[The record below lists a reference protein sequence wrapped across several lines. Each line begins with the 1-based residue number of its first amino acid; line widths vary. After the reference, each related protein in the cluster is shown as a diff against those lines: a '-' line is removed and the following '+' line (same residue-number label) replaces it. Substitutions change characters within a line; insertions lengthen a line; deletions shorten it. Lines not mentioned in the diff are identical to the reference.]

1 MGEGSGSA
9 SLEREEPQPPTPTPN
24 AHLILIGLPGAGKST
39 LGRKAAR
46 QLGVEFLDLD
56 AEIER
61 VEGRAVAEIF
71 AAEGEAYFR
80 ERERAL
86 TESLRTRPSMVL
98 APGGGWAAQPGNAA
112 LLRPPGRIVYL
123 RVSARTAVRRMGL
136 GVQRRPLLAG
146 PDPVAALEAL
156 LERRAAVYA
165 TADVV
170 VETERRTPQQIV
182 AAVCEAARGLWGTAG
197 R

>member
-1 MGEGSGSA
+1 MW
-9 SLEREEPQPPTPTPN
+9 EPDGAPTPTPN
-24 AHLILIGLPGAGKST
+24 SHLVLIGLPGAGKST

-46 QLGVEFLDLD
+46 QLEVEFLDLD

-61 VEGRAVAEIF
+61 VERRTVGEIF
-71 AAEGEAYFR
+71 AAEGEDYFR
-80 ERERAL
+80 ARERAL
-86 TESLRTRPSMVL
+86 TASLRSRPSMVL

-112 LLRPPGRIVYL
+112 LLRPPGRIIYL

-146 PDPVAALEAL
+146 PDPVATLEAL

-165 TADVV
+165 TADAV
-170 VETERRTPQQIV
+170 VETEHRTQQQIV
-182 AAVCEAARGLWGTAG
+182 AAVCEVARGMWDPPPP